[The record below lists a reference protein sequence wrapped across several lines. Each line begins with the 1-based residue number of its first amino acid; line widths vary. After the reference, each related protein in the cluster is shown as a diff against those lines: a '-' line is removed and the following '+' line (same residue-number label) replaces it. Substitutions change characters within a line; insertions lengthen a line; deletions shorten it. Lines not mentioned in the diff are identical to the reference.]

1 MPIWITKDTKSIIRK
16 GEDMKDKFRY
26 NKKENIIHTF
36 LKLKMVIV
44 QIYYLQPSLN
54 KLIENMGKQ
63 R

>member
-1 MPIWITKDTKSIIRK
+1 MR
-16 GEDMKDKFRY
+16 DKFRY

-54 KLIENMGKQ
+54 QLIENMGKQ